1 MKTVCIEVASEIKKK
16 TLLTS
21 DWTAVESVVYR
32 STVRGSPSTAK
43 RVALSLQD
51 EN

>member
-16 TLLTS
+16 TLTS

-32 STVRGSPSTAK
+32 NTVRGSSSAAK
-43 RVALSLQD
+43 RAALILQD
-51 EN
+51 EK